1 MSDSKKME
9 RVRQIIGDFA
19 VNKGKVL
26 LLLSFLLFIVA
37 AYYVM
42 PPVEVTALEIKPQSA
57 PMTVDG
63 IGHVTALRSIGVRS
77 QVTGVIKKT
86 LFAEGDVVTEGQPLL
101 VINPDAY
108 KAQLD
113 EAVNT
118 LAKDRA
124 TAAQNRRDWLRYK
137 DLVAQGVVSQDDY
150 EQKRTTYKQ
159 AAEQVRVDEA
169 SVVNAKVSLDYCY
182 INAPCTGV
190 VGLQSYK
197 TGNLVEANKDVIVT
211 VNQIE
216 PVNVQFSV
224 AEKYLPELRDYAA
237 KGSLVVEASYPN
249 HPDKV
254 SKGTLS
260 VINNTVDTTT
270 GTIVLQGEFRNKD
283 HLLWPG
289 QFVNATVVL
298 TMPATDGEIAVVK
311 TITVH
316 PANRDRPVIQGEITV
331 LEAATGRRLG
341 VLDGPTVTARRT
353 AAVSLLAAKRLS
365 PPEDGPL
372 LVIGAGVQA
381 RAHGHPQAVAAE
393 RQAGQARAGPVEA
406 FAGLVGRQGRHA
418 YCAPKNGLA
427 LRT

>member
-1 MSDSKKME
+1 MPAAVFCSLIRRLGPVALCAALATPLLVGLWGCDGKKP
-9 RVRQIIGDFA
+9 
-19 VNKGKVL
+19 
-26 LLLSFLLFIVA
+26 A
-37 AYYVM
+37 APTM

-298 TMPATDGEIAVVK
+298 TMTADTLLVPSSALVTTQDGSALFVAQANNTVEMRKVEAGRKVGSFTVVDKGLKAGEKVITSGQIKLLPGMPIKIVDQTTYDNGPVSPAAV
-311 TITVH
+311 
-316 PANRDRPVIQGEITV
+316 
-331 LEAATGRRLG
+331 ATGN
-341 VLDGPTVTARRT
+341 
-353 AAVSLLAAKRLS
+353 AAKTT
-365 PPEDGPL
+365 G
-372 LVIGAGVQA
+372 
-381 RAHGHPQAVAAE
+381 
-393 RQAGQARAGPVEA
+393 EA
-406 FAGLVGRQGRHA
+406 QG
-418 YCAPKNGLA
+418 N
-427 LRT
+427 